1 MVLIPYKTEVLVTRR
16 PLCAVYFGRGRGP
29 PKYDR
34 TETPLDVRLVLGP
47 LPHLRG
53 AGAPRQGAFMRA
65 QPTGVR
71 A

>member
-1 MVLIPYKTEVLVTRR
+1 MVLIPYKTVVLVTRR
-16 PLCAVYFGRGRGP
+16 PLCAVYFGS

-34 TETPLDVRLVLGP
+34 TETPLDVRLILGAH
-47 LPHLRG
+47 PHLRG